1 MNKGFPVPRES
12 SGDYLDEDQSVVCRF
27 VYEEL
32 FPNVV
37 VVLQQSPVLGP
48 PPVDVI
54 LGQDASGQDFI
65 IKRRK
70 LSYLG
75 NIVRSWQRSVRL
87 PTTMVTVPMIQPVR
101 DALVS
106 TALTFIHYK
115 HHNLEWRS
123 SFFIKAQGDAC
134 KLVFHLAN
142 DGFLYIPDV
151 AMETV
156 PWGKPNLRHPTLENG
171 WAVLKTSR
179 REEAFQELQD
189 FKVFADHWF
198 GEVAYEKV
206 VLYHSVCR
214 RIDIC
219 FKSKDKL
226 NNRYVGLE
234 FSFERDWPVPDESDI
249 WF

>member
-115 HHNLEWRS
+115 HHKHHVERRPFRNCR
-123 SFFIKAQGDAC
+123 
-134 KLVFHLAN
+134 
-142 DGFLYIPDV
+142 
-151 AMETV
+151 
-156 PWGKPNLRHPTLENG
+156 
-171 WAVLKTSR
+171 TSR
-179 REEAFQELQD
+179 CLRIIGSERLPTRRWFCIIP
-189 FKVFADHWF
+189 FA
-198 GEVAYEKV
+198 G
-206 VLYHSVCR
+206 
-214 RIDIC
+214 
-219 FKSKDKL
+219 
-226 NNRYVGLE
+226 GLI
-234 FSFERDWPVPDESDI
+234 FASNPKTN
-249 WF
+249 